1 MKKLVKKTVEF
12 THDKDVITL
21 KEQYREPSFF
31 EIISKARSETTY
43 SSFLRWM
50 FQLNSHKPEDISPV
64 MLLLDVIINNQHISG
79 QTLSTSD
86 LNFLTDV
93 LSRNVKISNVMAETE
108 KSVGEIAREIQIN
121 HIETETPEN
130 ILKEAVNSKDRID
143 IFLECKYADRENN
156 SSKFQVIIENKIDS
170 GEGDT
175 KGARGKEDYEK
186 FSQTERYYFGTNRK
200 DVPQFFV
207 FLTPSGAN
215 QKPNDPHFIHVT
227 YQELLDHV
235 IIPMLSSSSLSS
247 KEKVFL
253 EEFRNE
259 LMFPNIEN
267 NKGRGV
273 IAMSREQSEEITKVW
288 RKHEDLIVKAIV
300 AKVNE
305 TGSASFWKLDDSYF
319 NSFPREEVK
328 AILKKRGLL
337 EATSKNPNKKTLLP
351 LAERSGINVTEITSP
366 NDEHEQQL
374 LRKFYNEN
382 EDFLLAL
389 INSIGDSDRKK
400 VDCFLDYM
408 RSLNRKS
415 RRKYSI
421 YVRDELRGKP
431 YLNNW
436 ETVFMLVKIWV
447 HENRYLFKEL
457 NSEEIVAKLNEE
469 IPLNENSYYK
479 KGKFLKHLFYEYKE
493 TGDYYYDGS
502 AVEGMDPDDKKITN
516 WDMYPAG
523 AGEEYYLTIFDTK
536 ITMVR
541 MWRTPDVENFIK
553 FITKRLG
560 TAFRL
565 SVEIFS

>member
-1 MKKLVKKTVEF
+1 MQKLVEKAVEF
-12 THDKDVITL
+12 THDKDVISL
-21 KEQYREPSFF
+21 SEQYREPSFF

-43 SSFLRWM
+43 SAFLRWM

-64 MLLLDVIINNQHISG
+64 MLLLDVIIKNQHISS
-79 QTLSTSD
+79 QTLSATD

-93 LSRNVKISNVMAETE
+93 LSRNVKISNVRAEIE

-121 HIETETPEN
+121 NIETETPEN
-130 ILKEAVNSKDRID
+130 ILKQAVNSKDRID
-143 IFLECKYADRENN
+143 IFLECEYVAGGNN

-170 GEGDT
+170 GEGDSKGKGGKGEYGKFTQT
-175 KGARGKEDYEK
+175 K
-186 FSQTERYYFGTNRK
+186 RYYLGTNRK
-200 DVPQFFV
+200 DIPQFFV

-215 QKPNDPHFIHVT
+215 QEPNDPHFIHMT

-235 IIPMLSSSSLSS
+235 IVPLLSSSSLSS
-247 KEKVFL
+247 REKKFL

-267 NKGRGV
+267 IKGRGV

-288 RKHEDLIVKAIV
+288 RNHEDLIVKAIV

-305 TGSASFWKLDDSYF
+305 SGAASFWKLDECYY

-328 AILKKRGLL
+328 AILKERGLL
-337 EATSKNPNKKTLLP
+337 GGTSKNPNKKTLLP
-351 LAERSGINVTEITSP
+351 LAEKSGINVTEITSP
-366 NDEHEQQL
+366 DDEQELQL

-389 INSIGDSDRKK
+389 INSIGDSDRRK

-408 RSLNRKS
+408 RSFSRKS

-421 YVRDELRGKP
+421 YVRDELQGKP
-431 YLNNW
+431 YMNNW

-447 HENRYLFKEL
+447 EANKYLFK
-457 NSEEIVAKLNEE
+457 NMTSEEIVATLNKE
-469 IPLNENSYYK
+469 IPLKENSYYK

-493 TGDYYYDGS
+493 TGYYHYDGS
-502 AVEGMDPDDKKITN
+502 YVEGMDPDDTRITN
-516 WDMYPAG
+516 WDMYPT
-523 AGEEYYLTIFDTK
+523 GEGHYLSIFDTK
-536 ITMVR
+536 ITMVK

-553 FITKRLG
+553 FISKRLG
-560 TAFRL
+560 TAFGL
-565 SVEIFS
+565 SVETFS